1 MKLIPWKKNK
11 NAEEMFPI
19 SYRDIEKNVFGH
31 VWGVERNLNKFLK
44 SVFIFHLAMRE
55 LIRGRLDDTKEIVS
69 KRIFIVNWR
78 SSTNN
83 TILSFPLFD

>member
-1 MKLIPWKKNK
+1 MKLISWKKNK

-55 LIRGRLDDTKEIVS
+55 LIRGRVRRYERDSFKKNIHCKLKE
-69 KRIFIVNWR
+69 
-78 SSTNN
+78 
-83 TILSFPLFD
+83 